1 MINLLKSELF
11 RVRKRPQGWIMIFMV
26 VFVQVALYA
35 GLIIASF
42 VRDDPSGPN
51 RNIQIDRLWET
62 GLIPTQILSGIM
74 LIVFSSSLM
83 GNEFSWNTIRP
94 LIARSPN
101 RSSLLAAKWLTI
113 MIYALLVVL
122 AGILTAVI
130 GSVVGSLLVDID
142 SGLSAD
148 RIVDILATISRY
160 TLAALPYSALA
171 FMLAVLTRSNVA
183 GIAISLALFFL
194 EDVIFE
200 LLGLLTDAVD
210 SVREYGVA
218 NNVNTLIFYGGT
230 DDYPSNELWR
240 AVLMS
245 IVFTIVF
252 LVIAFRAFTRR
263 DVTTG

>member
-1 MINLLKSELF
+1 MIQMLKSELF

-35 GLIIASF
+35 GLTIASF
-42 VRDDPSGPN
+42 VRDDPSAPN
-51 RNIQIDRLWET
+51 RNIQFDRLWET
-62 GLIPTQILSGIM
+62 GLLPTQILSGIM

-101 RSSLLAAKWLTI
+101 RPSLLAAKWVTI
-113 MIYALLVVL
+113 MIYAFLVVV
-122 AGILTAVI
+122 AGILTAVL
-130 GSVVGSLLVDID
+130 GSVIGSLLVDIE

-148 RIVDILATISRY
+148 RIIDLLATIGRY
-160 TLAALPYSALA
+160 TLASLPYSALA
-171 FMLAVLTRSNVA
+171 FMLAVITRSNVA

-200 LLGLLTDAVD
+200 LLGLLTDTVD
-210 SVREYGVA
+210 SVRDYGIA
-218 NNVNTLIFYGGT
+218 SNVNTLLFYAGSS
-230 DDYPSNELWR
+230 DYTTGELWR
-240 AVLMS
+240 AVGMS
-245 IVFTIVF
+245 FAYTALF
-252 LVIAFRAFTRR
+252 LVIAFRVFTRR

>member
-11 RVRKRPQGWIMIFMV
+11 RMRKRPQGWIMLFMV

-42 VRDDPSGPN
+42 VRDDPTSPN
-51 RNIQIDRLWET
+51 RNIQIDRIWET

-101 RSSLLAAKWLTI
+101 RSSLLAAKWVTI
-113 MIYALLVVL
+113 MIYGFLIVV
-122 AGILTAVI
+122 AGLLTAVL
-130 GSVVGSLLVDID
+130 GSVIGSLLVDIE
-142 SGLSAD
+142 SGLTGGRVID
-148 RIVDILATISRY
+148 LLE
-160 TLAALPYSALA
+160 TLARYALSVLPYSALA

-200 LLGLLTDAVD
+200 LLGLLTDAID
-210 SVREYGVA
+210 GVRDYGIA
-218 NNVNTLIFYGGT
+218 NGVNTLLFYAGSQDFTTG
-230 DDYPSNELWR
+230 ELWR
-240 AVLMS
+240 AVATS
-245 IVFTIVF
+245 IGYTVLF
-252 LVIAFRAFTRR
+252 LVIAFRVFTRR